1 MRVLYSM
8 LRAARHQYRTAWRY
22 ARILGAQQ
30 LEHWC
35 EQRKVRADTL
45 LPLEHRHAGYVVRER
60 KLAAWAAE
68 VLT

>member
-22 ARILGAQQ
+22 SRVAGAKRLAQ
-30 LEHWC
+30 WC
-35 EQRKVRADTL
+35 EELKVRADDL
-45 LPLEHRHAGYVVRER
+45 LPLEDRHAGYVVRQR

-68 VLT
+68 VLS